1 MTAPISS
8 QNIHM
13 IMVGLLTAMVL
24 QDQAESAFPGMSVT
38 PCTNAE
44 SQQRLAP
51 IGIAHDIA
59 A

>member
-1 MTAPISS
+1 
-8 QNIHM
+8 M